1 VKNLRILLHLQNPAE
16 EVTMSSN
23 CEEMIQLAEALTNE
37 TDTEKLLQ
45 LSEALLHAL
54 DKMESEKHQPVDAA

>member
-1 VKNLRILLHLQNPAE
+1 
-16 EVTMSSN
+16 
-23 CEEMIQLAEALTNE
+23 MIQLAEALTNE

-54 DKMESEKHQPVDAA
+54 DKMESENRQPVDAA

>member
-1 VKNLRILLHLQNPAE
+1 VE